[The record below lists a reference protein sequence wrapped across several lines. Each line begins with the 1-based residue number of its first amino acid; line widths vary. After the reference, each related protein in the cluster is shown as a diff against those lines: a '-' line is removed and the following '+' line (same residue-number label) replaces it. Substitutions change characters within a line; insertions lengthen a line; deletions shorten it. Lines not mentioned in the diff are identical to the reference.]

1 MSNQQLLDG
10 YFKLSNTQALKD
22 YYLKTL
28 RDRAKYG
35 NSDAK
40 RIVSQIEQSL
50 ISK

>member
-10 YFKLSNTQALKD
+10 YFKLSNPQALKD

-28 RDRAKYG
+28 RDRASYG

-40 RIVSQIEQSL
+40 RIVGQIEQSL
-50 ISK
+50 ISR